1 MPTPRWRKTRA
12 LSLHSDQPVL
22 DLRQPVS
29 SAWPTRV
36 VVLPLEGGRSG
47 QGEVQQVL
55 DLAAEAHVETLR
67 HPVHD
72 VVKGQP
78 PAVADLVDELLA
90 QLRLPHVHDTLDVEA
105 EVLRVVTVEGGVLG
119 AQDEQVPVD
128 VLRALKVVHQV
139 LNNGHEAVGVLSED
153 LGLVQVLHPVD
164 SETEIDRR
172 GSGISR

>member
-1 MPTPRWRKTRA
+1 MPASRWRKTRA
-12 LSLHSDQPVL
+12 SSLHSDQPVL

-29 SAWPTRV
+29 SARPTRV
-36 VVLPLEGGRSG
+36 VVLSLDGGRSG

-90 QLRLPHVHDTLDVEA
+90 QLRLPHVHDTLGVEA
-105 EVLRVVTVEGGVLG
+105 KVLRVVTVEGGVLG
-119 AQDEQVPVD
+119 AQDEEVPVD
-128 VLRALKVVHQV
+128 VLRAL
-139 LNNGHEAVGVLSED
+139 EVG
-153 LGLVQVLHPVD
+153 PPD
-164 SETEIDRR
+164 S
-172 GSGISR
+172 G

>member
-1 MPTPRWRKTRA
+1 M
-12 LSLHSDQPVL
+12 
-22 DLRQPVS
+22 
-29 SAWPTRV
+29 

-90 QLRLPHVHDTLDVEA
+90 QLRLPHVHATLGVEA